1 MSAQGPHTHSTSFPS
16 TIDSHKSSSLA
27 PQPHHRGGAAN
38 IMSGT
43 TPPPS
48 PSPFMRSFHAS
59 QPPPTRPS
67 SSQNVFSY
75 GTLRR
80 IWKQDRHLRRFFLVT
95 ALLILPTLVIAAY
108 FAGAT
113 TGSYRSMPDD
123 MHAPTLVRRQTV
135 DGADAPVLSLG
146 SIGNTASTQNPA
158 SSTASAESGSSSL
171 SATPTTT
178 LPSVAPSV
186 PDSPVLPTPFVQPFD
201 ETLSTDFV
209 SASCQVFFANL
220 TQSLPF
226 RQCRPFSLLLPT
238 SQGFLSAQS
247 NLTLLTSI
255 IYGTCSTTP
264 SKDECVAR
272 MDGFATDLR
281 GACSAEL
288 EDGHAMAWDALNG
301 MKNYA
306 MMREAACLR
315 NQRTNA
321 YCFAEALAA
330 TPPSDVYF
338 YQLPLGTPLP
348 GTTVTTTASQAAS
361 TTSASR
367 KAHIRR
373 ETLLYPDFI
382 KRAAGEAA
390 KITITPTCSACTQS
404 LMGIYASYAT
414 NSSLLINDTYGDAQR
429 AVADSSACGSGYA
442 AAVSAATMQKGVG
455 FVTLA
460 VVAVLTIAVG
470 WGL

>member
-1 MSAQGPHTHSTSFPS
+1 MQ
-16 TIDSHKSSSLA
+16 
-27 PQPHHRGGAAN
+27 
-38 IMSGT
+38 
-43 TPPPS
+43 
-48 PSPFMRSFHAS
+48 
-59 QPPPTRPS
+59 
-67 SSQNVFSY
+67 
-75 GTLRR
+75 
-80 IWKQDRHLRRFFLVT
+80 
-95 ALLILPTLVIAAY
+95 
-108 FAGAT
+108 
-113 TGSYRSMPDD
+113 
-123 MHAPTLVRRQTV
+123 RRQTV
-135 DGADAPVLSLG
+135 DNADAPVLSLG
-146 SIGNTASTQNPA
+146 GIGNTASSSAQESPSSA
-158 SSTASAESGSSSL
+158 ASTASAQIDSSSL
-171 SATPTTT
+171 STTRAMM
-178 LPSVAPSV
+178 LPSTAPSV
-186 PDSPVLPTPFVQPFD
+186 PDSPVLRTPFVQPFD
-201 ETLSTDFV
+201 ETLSTDSYRPHDF
-209 SASCQVFFANL
+209 L
-220 TQSLPF
+220 T
-226 RQCRPFSLLLPT
+226 
-238 SQGFLSAQS
+238 AQS

-255 IYGTCSTTP
+255 IYGTCNTTP

-272 MDGFATDLR
+272 MDGFATELR

-301 MKNYA
+301 TKNYA

-321 YCFAEALAA
+321 CCFAEALAA

-348 GTTVTTTASQAAS
+348 GTTVTATASQAAS

-404 LMGIYASYAT
+404 LMGICASYAT
-414 NSSLLINDTYGDAQR
+414 NSSLLINDMYGDAQR

-455 FVTLA
+455 VLTLA
-460 VVAVLTIAVG
+460 AVAVLTVAVG